1 MGRNSTSHFP
11 SIFDPLPLKRIP
23 PKIKKFKKI
32 LKLNQNCEKVNFKKI
47 MSNVQFNQNRGE
59 INLQQ

>member
-32 LKLNQNCEKVNFKKI
+32 LKLNQNCEKVNFKKKRI
-47 MSNVQFNQNRGE
+47 LSPLTKKAL
-59 INLQQ
+59 I